1 MSWKCAANLQENTLT
16 DIIRSDCN
24 LLLQNALGHCR
35 QLQLEWT
42 LKTYNVLQGLNIS
55 HTFLYC
61 YYYWL
66 WTSKCLLWDDLKWN
80 GPQDNFRIFFG
91 CLSTCKKKDMIHRLL
106 LEKLPLQNSSISLAN
121 NNAKICIPKISNWYT
136 NSAKL
141 LSVKES

>member
-1 MSWKCAANLQENTLT
+1 MSWKCAANLEENTHSDT
-16 DIIRSDCN
+16 IRSDCN

-35 QLQLEWT
+35 QRQLEWT

-61 YYYWL
+61 YYCWL
-66 WTSKCLLWDDLKWN
+66 WKSKCLLGVTWN
-80 GPQDNFRIFFG
+80 EMVHKTISGSFLG
-91 CLSTCKKKDMIHRLL
+91 VYLHAKKKDMIHRFL

-121 NNAKICIPKISNWYT
+121 NNAKIWIPKISNWYT

-141 LSVKES
+141 LSVKDS